1 MYENDPDQQD
11 HEKKQEQENSSIACY
26 RAAP

>member
-1 MYENDPDQQD
+1 MYKNDPDQQD
-11 HEKKQEQENSSIACY
+11 GGEKQEQENSSMACY